1 MPMINCINC
10 VLITGVTAHHL
21 FLNNVTNSLQMYMEL
36 MQSDLVPLINQ
47 SLAAHRHQEIV
58 WLQQSLTI
66 NCIRSCN
73 PRVGYDQVYSKK
85 IFNYNEAIRRSLR
98 CVYER
103 RCIQY
108 YSNYM
113 LFSLFDVCFIS
124 IILPKYSE
132 ILVS

>member
-66 NCIRSCN
+66 NCIGSCN
-73 PRVGYDQVYSKK
+73 PRVGYDQVYAEK
-85 IFNYNEAIRRSLR
+85 IFNFNEAIRRSLR

-103 RCIQY
+103 RCI
-108 YSNYM
+108 
-113 LFSLFDVCFIS
+113 
-124 IILPKYSE
+124 IIRFF
-132 ILVS
+132 VV